1 MLDKAIF
8 QAKHSAEN
16 GYCYMWP
23 KTELQPPCD
32 VVQKNGQ
39 SLQCSIRPRH
49 VCILNVPFEKDLNC
63 KYTFI

>member
-1 MLDKAIF
+1 MLDKAVF
-8 QAKHSAEN
+8 QAKYSAEI
-16 GYCYMWP
+16 GYRYMWP

-49 VCILNVPFEKDLNC
+49 VYSKCPF
-63 KYTFI
+63 